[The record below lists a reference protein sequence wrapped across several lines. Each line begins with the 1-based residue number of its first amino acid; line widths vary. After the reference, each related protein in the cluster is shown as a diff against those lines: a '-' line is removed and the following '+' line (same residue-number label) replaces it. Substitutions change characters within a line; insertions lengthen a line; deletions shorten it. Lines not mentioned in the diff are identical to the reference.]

1 MARRPVLRNL
11 DQQKSRHKDG
21 FFVRL
26 PVITSFLQ
34 QQVQQV
40 QQRQPLELQQQQV
53 LQQQVQQ
60 QQELQQQER
69 QEQGQRLLLFCRKL
83 PEPGPA
89 GKRSATIF
97 S

>member
-1 MARRPVLRNL
+1 VLRNL

-34 QQVQQV
+34 QQVQQE
-40 QQRQPLELQQQQV
+40 QQRQLLV
-53 LQQQVQQ
+53 LQQQVLQ
-60 QQELQQQER
+60 QQELQQQELQQL
-69 QEQGQRLLLFCRKL
+69 QEQQQVLHLFCRKL

>member
-1 MARRPVLRNL
+1 L

-40 QQRQPLELQQQQV
+40 QQRQLLV
-53 LQQQVQQ
+53 LQQRVLQ
-60 QQELQQQER
+60 QQELQQQELQQQEL
-69 QEQGQRLLLFCRKL
+69 QEQQQVLHLFCRKL